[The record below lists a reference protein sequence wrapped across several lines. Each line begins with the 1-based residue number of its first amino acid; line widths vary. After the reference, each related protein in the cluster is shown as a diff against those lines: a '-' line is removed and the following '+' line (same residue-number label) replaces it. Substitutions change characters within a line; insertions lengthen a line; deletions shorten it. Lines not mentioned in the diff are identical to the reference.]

1 MISFESFPPV
11 EDLDNFE
18 VPKVLKIKAA
28 MVNTQF
34 PKQTLNLNRQSKRQM
49 KRQIK
54 YNERIL
60 CQKKGRKDQK
70 TCEYLRKV
78 FERYDGDFTE
88 QQLRSLTYITGF
100 KRKQLIKWFY
110 DRKKKIQDAV
120 KAKMLSCP
128 NTLFLITNMKTGKN
142 ITPSFNSIV
151 CNKPIFQIEK
161 VVRR

>member
-1 MISFESFPPV
+1 MITFENFPPV
-11 EDLDNFE
+11 EDLDHFE

-49 KRQIK
+49 KKQIK

-60 CQKKGRKDQK
+60 CQKKGRKDKK
-70 TCEYLRKV
+70 TCDYLRKV
-78 FERYDGDFTE
+78 FERYDGDFSE

-128 NTLFLITNMKTGKN
+128 NTIFLITNMKTGQN
-142 ITPSFNSIV
+142 ITPSFHSIV

-161 VVRR
+161 VIR